1 MEYTP
6 EFNEFLKIAHNC
18 NQTYVG
24 YGNPNASILI
34 VANEPGADDESL
46 ITNDLL
52 QNLEKWKSNLSGVS
66 MDEVE
71 NMFDDN
77 DKLVWNRLNPLWPY
91 KGQKFLQIRIKK
103 DGEGI
108 GRIVNEDKRPTS
120 RSWRQYQKLIDMIRS
135 HENKCERRKEDELD
149 FFRYAFITD
158 FSAAYGKSSKDI
170 SKEARLE
177 SIMERLPLF
186 NSAFVTHFPI
196 IIVAS
201 GHYIRDFK
209 PLTDLRDVF
218 QGFVDV
224 ELIKDDKGWRNIHYS
239 EDKKRIL
246 IHTHHFASA
255 ITDEYLE
262 EIARLCKGY
271 GR

>member
-1 MEYTP
+1 
-6 EFNEFLKIAHNC
+6 
-18 NQTYVG
+18 
-24 YGNPNASILI
+24 
-34 VANEPGADDESL
+34 
-46 ITNDLL
+46 
-52 QNLEKWKSNLSGVS
+52 
-66 MDEVE
+66 
-71 NMFDDN
+71 
-77 DKLVWNRLNPLWPY
+77 
-91 KGQKFLQIRIKK
+91 
-103 DGEGI
+103 
-108 GRIVNEDKRPTS
+108 
-120 RSWRQYQKLIDMIRS
+120 
-135 HENKCERRKEDELD
+135 
-149 FFRYAFITD
+149 
-158 FSAAYGKSSKDI
+158 
-170 SKEARLE
+170 
-177 SIMERLPLF
+177 MERLPLF

-246 IHTHHFASA
+246 IHTYHFASA
-255 ITDEYLE
+255 ITDEYLK